1 MKRVEKIINKSKKES
16 TVDDFTAVLSESVNE
31 LIKEVIDEA
40 EFMFTKT
47 RDNKRILDIQHKMNQ
62 LINSLPKPPLIERI
76 FGVE

>member
-16 TVDDFTAVLSESVNE
+16 TVDDFTAVLSENVNE

-47 RDNKRILDIQHKMNQ
+47 RDNKRIIDHLRKKYTKD
-62 LINSLPKPPLIERI
+62 
-76 FGVE
+76 